1 MNSTPHPLSAIRR
14 RRMTPI
20 AVMGGVILGLILV
33 VMLIISFQTGSRIRQ
48 IKIGWQEYS
57 QDANPRGIWI
67 SEIRGYFGY
76 GGMIHNFKNYV
87 LRKDE
92 QYHQALQKQ
101 RSFLLQAIANYQNA
115 EPDAV
120 EVDVLRRIE

>member
-1 MNSTPHPLSAIRR
+1 MS
-14 RRMTPI
+14 
-20 AVMGGVILGLILV
+20 LIHN
-33 VMLIISFQTGSRIRQ
+33 
-48 IKIGWQEYS
+48 W
-57 QDANPRGIWI
+57 
-67 SEIRGYFGY
+67 GYFGY